1 MKIYWIWKE
10 INVRTKKKTA
20 HASRMR
26 VISIGIGTNSD
37 RNVSSLKPESRP
49 HLLSRSWE
57 NFTVAKLRTDF
68 ASKYSW
74 LIELLVSKSWT
85 KREGAYFTR
94 MRKKRSTYP
103 SRSPMMGKCVNAFS
117 GPTLSGLCT
126 YGVGAPTSPEE
137 YSVRI
142 VPFLLLL
149 LF

>member
-1 MKIYWIWKE
+1 VKIYWIWKE
-10 INVRTKKKTA
+10 INVRTKKKDSPCQQDACDLNWCWDQQWPKRLQPKTWKPPPLAVPILGKFHRRKIA
-20 HASRMR
+20 HRFC
-26 VISIGIGTNSD
+26 V
-37 RNVSSLKPESRP
+37 
-49 HLLSRSWE
+49 
-57 NFTVAKLRTDF
+57 
-68 ASKYSW
+68 SW